1 MMTKIYRVTPL
12 AVLIA
17 LLLAAGCTKERPTLE
32 EPSGPSSVTP
42 SYGSTYMSLSLRTGG
57 GSSFSEDHDYNYQ
70 GDWAGTDDITSFA
83 VYIVSE
89 DRDEV
94 HCIAGDKIVATD
106 AVYEWENGEKK
117 LKDPAVLHSDVQK
130 WEKGV
135 LTLKPW
141 KTSPGKKTIYAFL
154 NPPAEYIKLSLIH
167 I

>member
-12 AVLIA
+12 AALMA

-42 SYGSTYMSLSLRTGG
+42 SYGTTYMSLSLRTGG
-57 GSSFSEDHDYNYQ
+57 GTGPTEDPDYNSK

-94 HCIAGDKIVATD
+94 HCIAGDIVTTH
-106 AVYEWENGEKK
+106 AVY
-117 LKDPAVLHSDVQK
+117 D
-130 WEKGV
+130 
-135 LTLKPW
+135 
-141 KTSPGKKTIYAFL
+141 
-154 NPPAEYIKLSLIH
+154 
-167 I
+167 